1 MNVER
6 TAQGD
11 VSDDLKTKVA
21 WLYYMEGLTQDKI
34 SETLGLS
41 RSRVLRILAASRQS
55 GMVQIRVSTKL
66 SHCVSLERAL
76 EAKFGLERAIVIPNP
91 QDAAATNQ
99 LIGAALGGYL
109 NDNIPDDATI
119 GLGWGRTLTASL
131 PSIEYR
137 EKSGISVLS
146 MLGGLTRVSG
156 ANPSEFSWRLADR
169 LSAECY
175 LMAAPVFAPDQRTR
189 DALLTHPGMQEIFRR
204 AARLDLAV
212 LSVGD
217 LSPVSTFSEYVL
229 LEREEFAALQAAGAV
244 GDVLCRFI
252 DIDGNIIDHE
262 LNKRVIAVDPQ
273 ELQGARKI
281 VLASGGWQKYGVIR
295 GALRLLNPHVL
306 VTDELVAERLEF
318 GGGGDRRH
326 RLAIARRAGE
336 SASTCFHPSFYLA
349 KALPMSDQANGLTY
363 AQAGVDIDA
372 GAALV
377 ERIKP

>member
-217 LSPVSTFSEYVL
+217 RSPVSTFSEYVL

-306 VTDELVAERLEF
+306 VTDELVAERL
-318 GGGGDRRH
+318 
-326 RLAIARRAGE
+326 
-336 SASTCFHPSFYLA
+336 
-349 KALPMSDQANGLTY
+349 
-363 AQAGVDIDA
+363 
-372 GAALV
+372 AA
-377 ERIKP
+377 EGKT